1 VSYNS
6 ISEKDQVKRSEELLL
21 KIASF
26 DNTTNYNE
34 TDISNY
40 TTNRRN
46 SIIPILTLII
56 TFLTL
61 WGIVQLAESISLYR
75 KNKRRGNEEIQ
86 TITEPTRGFL
96 VTHL

>member
-6 ISEKDQVKRSEELLL
+6 ISEKDQVKRSEKLLL
-21 KIASF
+21 KIASL

-34 TDISNY
+34 TDIPNY

-46 SIIPILTLII
+46 SVIPILTLII

-75 KNKRRGNEEIQ
+75 KNKTRRNQEIK